1 MSIVD
6 AVAIKGN
13 NKFVVPCA
21 GKMFR
26 SSISKDDKALCFV
39 INKGYFET
47 ADLTSML
54 SILDDVLQIKD
65 VVLVG
70 KIEKVRMRYTKNI
83 VYRQRVF
90 FKNLRVFLSFCK
102 VQGVRFELTNDFHI
116 SINNIMNCRD
126 DLVYL
131 ERYAKRFDESIDEW
145 LTHCCIIELFF
156 LLKSLNMYS
165 DLGKKSNQ
173 FLRGRVN
180 YLYRAPFLISSYNI
194 DAKSSGIFL
203 GFKAEDKRL
212 YEDDVT
218 GVELLKYGYTQKNIE
233 ADIKGGAFK

>member
-102 VQGVRFELTNDFHI
+102 VQGVRFELTDDFHI

-131 ERYAKRFDESIDEW
+131 ERYAKRFDESIDDW

-173 FLRGRVN
+173 FLRGRIN

-218 GVELLKYGYTQKNIE
+218 GVDLLKYGYTQKNIE